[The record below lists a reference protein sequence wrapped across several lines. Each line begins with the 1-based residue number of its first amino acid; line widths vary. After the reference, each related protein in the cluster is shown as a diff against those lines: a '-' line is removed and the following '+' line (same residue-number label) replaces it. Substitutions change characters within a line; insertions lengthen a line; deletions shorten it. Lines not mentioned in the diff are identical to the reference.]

1 MVREGSVRAATPNTL
16 AQSTFEA
23 VMDMIV
29 RGELSDGTAVS
40 EREIASTLG
49 VSRTP
54 LREALGRLEGLNYL
68 RRSGRTLLVN
78 GVNFS
83 DALEIMA
90 VRRVL
95 EGEAARVAARRM
107 KRDTIADIRS
117 SILSMEHSDAVDSSR
132 HWDVDEMLHI
142 AIAQASGN
150 RLLLSMVSDLRV
162 RTRIFNKDRIPDRFD
177 PGKAEHLQI
186 LDAIEAGDEAAASER
201 MMAHIANARD
211 AILKA
216 AAQA

>member
-1 MVREGSVRAATPNTL
+1 MRAATPNTL
-16 AQSTFEA
+16 AQSAFEA

-29 RGELSDGTAVS
+29 RGELSHGAVVS

-54 LREALGRLEGLNYL
+54 LREALGRLEGLKYL

-78 GVNFS
+78 GVDFS

-95 EGEAARVAARRM
+95 EGEAARIAARRM
-107 KRDTIADIRS
+107 HRAEIADIRS
-117 SILSMEHSDAVDSSR
+117 AILSMEHGDTVDSTR
-132 HWDVDEMLHI
+132 HWDVDEMLHL
-142 AIAQASGN
+142 AIARASGN
-150 RLLLSMVSDLRV
+150 RLLLSIVSDLRV
-162 RTRIFNKDRIPDRFD
+162 RTRIFNKDRLPGRFD

-201 MMAHIANARD
+201 MMAHISNARD
-211 AILKA
+211 AILTA
-216 AAQA
+216 ATEA